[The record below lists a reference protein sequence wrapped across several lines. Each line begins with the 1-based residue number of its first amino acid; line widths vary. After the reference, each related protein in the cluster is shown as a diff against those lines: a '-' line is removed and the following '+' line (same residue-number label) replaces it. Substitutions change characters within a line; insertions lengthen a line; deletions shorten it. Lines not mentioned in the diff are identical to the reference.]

1 MVPTP
6 VTALLSALLLGAALA
21 EPEHCSAADMPR
33 VSLGDGNM
41 LPAVGLGLY
50 YTPPGAVAQEIVR
63 EALRLGYRHLDTAG
77 FYENEADVGR
87 AVRESGIPRE
97 QIHITSKVWPEA
109 EGRWVEDGFA
119 AVLDAVNASVA
130 ALGTRADL
138 YLIHWPVNPEQR
150 IEYWLALEEA
160 QRLGLARSIGV
171 SNFGVAHLQQLID
184 SPRTSVVPAANEVEL
199 HPFLRKDEL
208 EAFCAAR
215 GIRLIAYS
223 PLARA
228 LRLDH
233 PSLEA
238 AAARHGV
245 STAQVLVRWS
255 VQHGYVP
262 LPKSVRS
269 ERVAQNVDVFAFE
282 LSAQEMA
289 ALDALDERLFT
300 EWEEWGQLDPTALP

>member
-50 YTPPGAVAQEIVR
+50 YTPPGAVAKDIVR

-184 SPRTSVVPAANEVEL
+184 SPRTSVVPAANEAPSPAGDRRGRRLTE
-199 HPFLRKDEL
+199 RG
-208 EAFCAAR
+208 AAR
-215 GIRLIAYS
+215 PRRLS
-223 PLARA
+223 CTPFCERTRSRPSAR
-228 LRLDH
+228 
-233 PSLEA
+233 
-238 AAARHGV
+238 
-245 STAQVLVRWS
+245 
-255 VQHGYVP
+255 
-262 LPKSVRS
+262 
-269 ERVAQNVDVFAFE
+269 RVA
-282 LSAQEMA
+282 SA
-289 ALDALDERLFT
+289 
-300 EWEEWGQLDPTALP
+300 

>member
-50 YTPPGAVAQEIVR
+50 YTPPGAVAQDIVR

-150 IEYWLALEEA
+150 IEYWLA
-160 QRLGLARSIGV
+160 
-171 SNFGVAHLQQLID
+171 
-184 SPRTSVVPAANEVEL
+184 T
-199 HPFLRKDEL
+199 
-208 EAFCAAR
+208 R
-215 GIRLIAYS
+215 GG
-223 PLARA
+223 
-228 LRLDH
+228 
-233 PSLEA
+233 
-238 AAARHGV
+238 AAARTRAEHRGEQLWRRPPAAADRFAAHERGAGRQRGP
-245 STAQVLVRWS
+245 SPAGDRRGRRLTERGAARPRRLSCTPFCERT
-255 VQHGYVP
+255 
-262 LPKSVRS
+262 RS
-269 ERVAQNVDVFAFE
+269 RPSARRVA
-282 LSAQEMA
+282 SA
-289 ALDALDERLFT
+289 
-300 EWEEWGQLDPTALP
+300 

>member
-1 MVPTP
+1 MPQLGPTA
-6 VTALLSALLLGAALA
+6 VIAGFVLVSAILIKRAMAS
-21 EPEHCSAADMPR
+21 ETCTSADSR

-50 YTPPGAVAQEIVR
+50 YTPPGAVAQDIVR

-160 QRLGLARSIGV
+160 QRLGLARSIGG
-171 SNFGVAHLQQLID
+171 SNCGVAHLQQLID
-184 SPRTSVVPAANEVEL
+184 SPRTSVVPCVPRSWNSRADSSAVMACWARLSLAANTASTSS
-199 HPFLRKDEL
+199 LRRSRVQIG
-208 EAFCAAR
+208 AR
-215 GIRLIAYS
+215 IRTAGKATHSMIA
-223 PLARA
+223 
-228 LRLDH
+228 
-233 PSLEA
+233 
-238 AAARHGV
+238 
-245 STAQVLVRWS
+245 T
-255 VQHGYVP
+255 
-262 LPKSVRS
+262 
-269 ERVAQNVDVFAFE
+269 
-282 LSAQEMA
+282 
-289 ALDALDERLFT
+289 
-300 EWEEWGQLDPTALP
+300 